1 MQQIG
6 SSSPPEVLFSGT
18 GSVIRVTFF
27 TTAKHWRRTTLE
39 EVRMLSL
46 TTITVAGL
54 VVAVVL
60 VWFFLRTRS
69 SDLLGEMMDKRRP
82 SARIVSRADYVEGME
97 KIPVALALTNDQFY
111 YENPD
116 LQASFD
122 LNRIDEVEYTDE
134 LSTGKEVAHGCS
146 ALRLRSHGTVF
157 EFVMPA
163 AECAKWKALLTP
175 RQLGQAAAQAS

>member
-1 MQQIG
+1 
-6 SSSPPEVLFSGT
+6 
-18 GSVIRVTFF
+18 
-27 TTAKHWRRTTLE
+27 
-39 EVRMLSL
+39 MLSL

-54 VVAVVL
+54 VIAAAL

-69 SDLLGEMMDKRRP
+69 ADMIGEMMEKRRA

-97 KIPVALALTNDQFY
+97 KIPVAIALTDDSFY

-157 EFVMPA
+157 EFVMPVA
-163 AECAKWKALLTP
+163 DCNRWKAILTP
-175 RQLGQAAAQAS
+175 RQLGQATAQAS